1 MSKTLYMVIDTTK
14 AEHTVIRAVAQINH
28 ATLIGQTYM
37 LEHPGRTCIA
47 PSLDGRGFAK
57 LDKLALQYLF
67 WNTFQEK
74 PNEDYGQLL
83 KDCLTKA
90 LKLPVDNTDL
100 KMLESAKS
108 LAADNLPTDNIKPK
122 QVSAPKAEV
131 TTAPKKTSTCGF
143 IWEICDSVLLQI
155 ADNTSKE
162 FRQSV
167 MQRCEAEGI
176 NKSTASVQLGK
187 WKITKDTK
195 VG

>member
-1 MSKTLYMVIDTTK
+1 MAKTLYMVIDTTK
-14 AEHTVIRAVAQINH
+14 AEHTVIRAVAPIEQ

-74 PNEDYGQLL
+74 PNDDYGQLL
-83 KDCLTKA
+83 KDCLAKA
-90 LKLPVDNTDL
+90 LKIPVDTTDL
-100 KMLESAKS
+100 RMLESAKS
-108 LAADNLPTDNIKPK
+108 LADVAVPTDNNKPK
-122 QVSAPKAEV
+122 KVSAPKAEV
-131 TTAPKKTSTCGF
+131 TAAPKKTSTCGF
-143 IWEICDSVLLQI
+143 IWEICDSVLTQI

-162 FRQSV
+162 FRQTV

-176 NKSTASVQLGK
+176 NKSTASVQLGR
-187 WKITKDTK
+187 WKDSKLAK
-195 VG
+195 